1 MSFTAASNSARVIVW
16 WKDCSFS
23 HSGVVPRGLSRF
35 NWGGGGGGATESGA
49 MAGAAGAGTTTV
61 GGVAGA
67 GAGAMVCVM
76 PETAQQHVSTT
87 TGRGRRVIRFI
98 IRAS

>member
-23 HSGVVPRGLSRF
+23 HSGVVPRALSWF
-35 NWGGGGGGATESGA
+35 IWGGGGGGASESGA
-49 MAGAAGAGTTTV
+49 LAV
-61 GGVAGA
+61 GA

-76 PETAQQHVSTT
+76 PGAAKQHVSTT

-98 IRAS
+98 ICAS